1 SATLMPHLS
10 PELRQRIV
18 VWHYEQHR
26 PAAEIAQLAGCCIR
40 TVYDVLVFQR
50 DYGQTTNPF
59 SRPRGGSRT
68 LSTGDINYIASVLQA
83 HPKIYLDELQQR
95 LLESRGI
102 E

>member
-1 SATLMPHLS
+1 
-10 PELRQRIV
+10 
-18 VWHYEQHR
+18 

-40 TVYDVLVFQR
+40 TVYDVLAFQR

-68 LSTGDINYIASVLQA
+68 LSTSDINYIASVLQA